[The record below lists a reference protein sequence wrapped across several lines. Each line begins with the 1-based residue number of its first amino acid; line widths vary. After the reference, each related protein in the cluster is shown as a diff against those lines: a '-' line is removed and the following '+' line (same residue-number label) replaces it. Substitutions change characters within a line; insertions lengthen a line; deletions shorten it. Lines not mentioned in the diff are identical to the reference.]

1 MLPLRPPP
9 FSMSDHLIPSIPTP
23 AAAPASA
30 PAVDDNQLI
39 AERREKLKLMRT
51 AQAEGKGVA
60 FPNDFKPV
68 HRAAA
73 LIEAHGAT
81 EAEALEAQAVS
92 VSVAGRMM
100 LKRVMGKA
108 SFATLQDATSRI
120 QLYVTRDAVG
130 EEAYAEFKRWDLG
143 DIVGAEGT
151 LMKTKTGELSVK
163 VTRLRLL
170 TKSLRPLPDKFH
182 GMADQEQK
190 YRQRYVDLIT
200 DESARV
206 RFTARSKAVSALR
219 EFMVANDFLEVE
231 TPMLHPIP
239 GGANAKPFKTHHNAL
254 DQEMF
259 LRIAP
264 ELYLKRLIVGGFERV
279 FEINRSYRN
288 EGISVRHNPEF
299 TMMEFY
305 AAYWNYRDLMDFTE
319 TLIRTIADKAV
330 GTQQLTYQGKPVD
343 LTQPFERLTIREAIL
358 KYTDAGTGVDDSAWL
373 INALRKI
380 GLSEEKDKLS
390 QRSLASLQVMY
401 FEETVEEKLWQ
412 PTFIMEHPTEISPL
426 ARANDERPEVTE
438 RFELYITGREFGN
451 GFSELNDAEDQAARF
466 NAQVA
471 AKDSGDDEAMYYDHD
486 YVRALEYGMPPTGG
500 CGIGI
505 DRLMM
510 LLTDSPS
517 IRDVILFP
525 ALRRES

>member
-1 MLPLRPPP
+1 MSSLPNAPL
-9 FSMSDHLIPSIPTP
+9 SP
-23 AAAPASA
+23 AGPLA
-30 PAVDDNQLI
+30 DTNQLI
-39 AERREKLKLMRT
+39 AERREKLRALRE
-51 AQAEGKGVA
+51 AQAGGGAVA
-60 FPNDFKPV
+60 FPNNFKPA
-68 HRAAA
+68 HKAAQLHLEYA
-73 LIEAHGAT
+73 QADNES
-81 EAEALEAQAVS
+81 LEATPVN

-108 SFATLQDATSRI
+108 SFATVQDGSLGDVGGRI
-120 QLYVTRDAVG
+120 QLYVTRDALG
-130 EEAYAEFKRWDLG
+130 EDLYAAFKHWDLG

-151 LMKTKTGELSVK
+151 LMKTKTGELSIK
-163 VTRLRLL
+163 VTSLRLL

-200 DESARV
+200 DEQARK
-206 RFTARSKAVSALR
+206 RFVARSKAVSGLR
-219 EFMVANDFLEVE
+219 EFMVSHGFLEVE

-239 GGANAKPFKTHHNAL
+239 GGANAKPFVTHHNAL
-254 DQEMF
+254 EQEMY

-305 AAYWNYRDLMDFTE
+305 AAYWNYLDLMDFTE
-319 TLIRTIADKAV
+319 TLIREVALKAT
-330 GTQQLTYQGKPVD
+330 GSLQMTYQGRAVD
-343 LTQPFERLTIREAIL
+343 LTQPFARLTIREAIFQH
-358 KYTDAGTGVDDSAWL
+358 TEAGAHVDDAAWL
-373 INALRKI
+373 ISALKKL
-380 GLSEEKDKLS
+380 GMTEEKDKLS
-390 QRSLASLQVMY
+390 TRTLASLQVLY
-401 FEETVEEKLWQ
+401 FEETVEDKLWQ

-426 ARANDERPEVTE
+426 ARANDNRPEVTE

-466 NAQVA
+466 HAQVA
-471 AKDSGDDEAMYYDHD
+471 AKDSGDDEAMFYDHD
-486 YVRALEYGMPPTGG
+486 FVRALEYGMPPTGG

>member
-1 MLPLRPPP
+1 M
-9 FSMSDHLIPSIPTP
+9 TP
-23 AAAPASA
+23 QSTPA
-30 PAVDDNQLI
+30 PAVTPHDDNQLMV
-39 AERREKLKLMRT
+39 ERQAKLAALR
-51 AQAEGKGVA
+51 AAGIA
-60 FPNDFKPV
+60 FPNDIKPQ
-68 HRAAA
+68 HRAEELFAQYDGKTK
-73 LIEAHGAT
+73 E
-81 EAEALEAQAVS
+81 ELEPLAVT

-108 SFATLQDATSRI
+108 SFATLQDASFGPSGGRI
-120 QLYVTRDAVG
+120 QVYINNEGVG
-130 EEAYAEFKRWDLG
+130 EDVHNAFKHWDLG
-143 DIVGAEGT
+143 DIVWATGT
-151 LMKTKTGELSVK
+151 LFKTKTGELSIHA
-163 VTRLRLL
+163 TGIRLV

-182 GMADQEQK
+182 GVADQEVK

-200 DESARV
+200 DESARA
-206 RFTARSKAVSALR
+206 RFMSRSKAVSSIR

-305 AAYWNYRDLMDFTE
+305 AAWWNYQDLMTFTE
-319 TLIRTIADKAV
+319 ALIRDVAQKICGSLSLSYAD
-330 GTQQLTYQGKPVD
+330 KPVD
-343 LTQPFERLTIREAIL
+343 LSQPFERLTIREAIL
-358 KYTDAGTGVDDSAWL
+358 KHTDAALGVDAGVDDAVWL
-373 INALRKI
+373 T
-380 GLSEEKDKLS
+380 DKLKKLGFNEQKDRLS
-390 QRSLASLQVMY
+390 TRSLASLQVMF

-426 ARANDERPEVTE
+426 ARANDARPEVTE

-451 GFSELNDAEDQAARF
+451 GFSELNDAQEQAARF

-471 AKDSGDDEAMYYDHD
+471 AKDSGDDEAMFYDHD
-486 YVRALEYGMPPTGG
+486 FVRALEYGMPPTGG
-500 CGIGI
+500 CGVGI

-525 ALRRES
+525 ALRREA

>member
-1 MLPLRPPP
+1 MT
-9 FSMSDHLIPSIPTP
+9 SQKMPTS
-23 AAAPASA
+23 ATVAAPQ
-30 PAVDDNQLI
+30 DENQLMV
-39 AERREKLKLMRT
+39 ERRDKLTAMR
-51 AQAEGKGVA
+51 ALGVA
-60 FPNDFKPV
+60 FPNDIKPA
-68 HRAAA
+68 HR
-73 LIEAHGAT
+73 
-81 EAEALEAQAVS
+81 AEALFAQYDSNTKEELEPLAVT
-92 VSVAGRMM
+92 VSIAGRMM

-108 SFATLQDATSRI
+108 SFATLQDASFGPSGGRMQVYI
-120 QLYVTRDAVG
+120 NNEGVG
-130 EEAYAEFKRWDLG
+130 EAVHNAFKHWDLG
-143 DIVGAEGT
+143 DIVWVSGT
-151 LMKTKTGELSVK
+151 LFKTKTGELSIHA
-163 VTRLRLL
+163 TDIRLV

-182 GMADQEQK
+182 GMADQEVK
-190 YRQRYVDLIT
+190 YRQRYVDLIM
-200 DESARV
+200 DEAARK
-206 RFTARSKAVSALR
+206 RFMSRSKAVTSIR

-305 AAYWNYRDLMDFTE
+305 AAWWNYSDLMAYTE
-319 TLIRTIADKAV
+319 SLIRDVAQKV
-330 GTQQLTYQGKPVD
+330 SGSLLLQYGGKDVD
-343 LTQPFERLTIREAIL
+343 LAKPFERLTIREAII
-358 KYTDAGTGVDDSAWL
+358 KHTDAASSVDDSAWL
-373 INALRKI
+373 INALRKL
-380 GLSEEKDKLS
+380 GMNDEKNRLST
-390 QRSLASLQVMY
+390 RSLASLQVLY
-401 FEETVEEKLWQ
+401 FEELVEEKLWQ

-426 ARANDERPEVTE
+426 ARANDQRPEVTE

-451 GFSELNDAEDQAARF
+451 GFSELNDAEEQAARF

-471 AKDSGDDEAMYYDHD
+471 AKDSGDDEAMFYDHD
-486 YVRALEYGMPPTGG
+486 FVRALEYGMPPTGG
-500 CGIGI
+500 CGVGI

-525 ALRRES
+525 ALRREV

>member
-1 MLPLRPPP
+1 
-9 FSMSDHLIPSIPTP
+9 MSIHPALP
-23 AAAPASA
+23 AADSAISA
-30 PAVDDNQLI
+30 PPDDNQLMV
-39 AERREKLKLMRT
+39 ERREKLKGLRS
-51 AQAEGKGVA
+51 AGVA
-60 FPNDFKPV
+60 FPNDVRPE
-68 HRAAA
+68 HR
-73 LIEAHGAT
+73 
-81 EAEALEAQAVS
+81 AEALFAQYDSKTKEELEPLAVK

-108 SFATLQDATSRI
+108 SFATLQDASFGPSGGRI
-120 QLYVTRDAVG
+120 QVYINNEGVG
-130 EEAYAEFKRWDLG
+130 EEVHAAFKHWDLG
-143 DIVGAEGT
+143 DIVAATGT
-151 LMKTKTGELSVK
+151 LFKTKTGELSIHATSV
-163 VTRLRLL
+163 RLV

-182 GMADQEQK
+182 GMADQEVK
-190 YRQRYVDLIT
+190 YRQRYVDLIM
-200 DESARV
+200 DESARK
-206 RFTARSKAVSALR
+206 RFIARSKAVSGIR

-305 AAYWNYRDLMDFTE
+305 AAWWNYSDLMTFTE
-319 TLIRTIADKAV
+319 ALIRDAAQKVT
-330 GTQQLTYQGKPVD
+330 GSLQLSYGGKPVD
-343 LTQPFERLTIREAIL
+343 LEPAFERLTIREAIL
-358 KYTDAGTGVDDSAWL
+358 KHTEAGAQVDDAAWL
-373 INALRKI
+373 TNALKKL
-380 GLSEEKDKLS
+380 GLTEEKNHLS
-390 QRSLASLQVMY
+390 TRSLASLQVMY

-426 ARANDERPEVTE
+426 ARANDARPEVTE

-451 GFSELNDAEDQAARF
+451 GFSELNDAEEQAARF

-471 AKDSGDDEAMYYDHD
+471 AKDSGDDEAMFYDHD
-486 YVRALEYGMPPTGG
+486 FIRALEYGMPPTGG
-500 CGIGI
+500 CGVGI

-525 ALRRES
+525 ALRREA

>member
-1 MLPLRPPP
+1 
-9 FSMSDHLIPSIPTP
+9 MSTLSASPSTP
-23 AAAPASA
+23 AAPAFSTQ
-30 PAVDDNQLI
+30 DENQLI
-39 AERREKLKLMRT
+39 AERREKLKALR
-51 AQAEGKGVA
+51 AGGIA
-60 FPNDFKPV
+60 FPNDVKPT
-68 HRAAA
+68 HRAAELFA
-73 LIEAHGAT
+73 LYDSKTKE
-81 EAEALEAQAVS
+81 ELEPLAINVD
-92 VSVAGRMM
+92 VAGRMM

-108 SFATLQDATSRI
+108 SFATVQDASFGPSGGRI
-120 QLYVTRDAVG
+120 QVYINNEGVG
-130 EEAYAEFKRWDLG
+130 EDVHQAFKHWDLG
-143 DIVGAEGT
+143 DIVAASGT
-151 LMKTKTGELSVK
+151 LFKTKTGELSIHA
-163 VTRLRLL
+163 TGIRLV

-182 GMADQEQK
+182 GMADQEVK

-200 DESARV
+200 DE
-206 RFTARSKAVSALR
+206 TARKRFMARSQAVSAVR
-219 EFMVANDFLEVE
+219 AFMVANDFLEVE

-305 AAYWNYRDLMDFTE
+305 AAWWDYQDLMRFTE
-319 TLIRTIADKAV
+319 ELIRDVAHKVT
-330 GTQQLTYQGKPVD
+330 GTLQLSYAGKPVD
-343 LTQPFERLTIREAIL
+343 LSQPFDRLTIREAIL
-358 KYTDAGTGVDDSAWL
+358 KHTEAGTQVDDAAWL
-373 INALRKI
+373 TNALKKL
-380 GLSEEKDKLS
+380 GLSEQKDRLS
-390 QRSLASLQVMY
+390 TRSLASLQVLY

-412 PTFIMEHPTEISPL
+412 PTFICDHPVEISPL
-426 ARANDERPEVTE
+426 ARASDTKPGVTE

-451 GFSELNDAEDQAARF
+451 AFSELNDAEEQAARF
-466 NAQVA
+466 ESQVA
-471 AKDSGDDEAMYYDHD
+471 AKDSGDDEAMFYDHD
-486 YVRALEYGMPPTGG
+486 FIRALEYGMPPTGG

-525 ALRRES
+525 ALRREA